1 MVGTDVPYGNPTF
14 IKNGRNG
21 FLVPFVNQSH
31 EEVVAD
37 LKRSMQKAFGNL
49 NFLREGSY
57 KLAERYMTDQIIGQW
72 REFLTNRGKNN
83 DVLSDK

>member
-1 MVGTDVPYGNPTF
+1 M
-14 IKNGRNG
+14 KKW
-21 FLVPFVNQSH
+21 L
-31 EEVVAD
+31 
-37 LKRSMQKAFGNL
+37 LKAFGNL